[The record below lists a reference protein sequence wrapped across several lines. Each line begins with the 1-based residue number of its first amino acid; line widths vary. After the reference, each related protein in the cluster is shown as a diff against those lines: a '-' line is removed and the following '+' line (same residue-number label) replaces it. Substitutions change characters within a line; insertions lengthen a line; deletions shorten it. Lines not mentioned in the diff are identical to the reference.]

1 MAARVKIKLIY
12 FLVYSSLGVWIS
24 FFNVHLEQSGFSGFQ
39 IGILNAI
46 FVSTSIVVI
55 PLGGIL
61 SDRYGSYLVLL
72 VLSIIS
78 GCLIYFL
85 GSASGF
91 VLIALVM
98 LGLSIFNQPINAVVD
113 GIALNQLN
121 GEDRQAYGTFR
132 LWGSFGF
139 ATGAL
144 VVGYLANWES
154 KSIFILSAMLL
165 WIASMFTIGKINKNQ
180 QADNIG
186 VNLKSLLFFYK
197 NSRLRN
203 VFLLILVFGISISPL
218 HYFINLYF
226 TTIGATQSQIGMA
239 FAVQAFFE
247 IPLFFLGIRYLKKAG
262 PEKVIIV
269 AMLVSILRM
278 VLYGL
283 THDPETAIL
292 IGLFHGFTISF
303 FLIGVVEY
311 VQKQTPSHLRTTA
324 QSLILSFHFGAGLAL
339 GNVWIGYLKDLVGMH
354 EVMLI
359 QSIFCLFVVIVSTP
373 TLLVKKFF
381 FKTKKSDSY

>member
-1 MAARVKIKLIY
+1 MATRTKIKLIY

-24 FFNVHLEQSGFSGFQ
+24 FFNVHLEQLGFNGFQ
-39 IGILNAI
+39 IGVLNAI

-61 SDRYGSYLVLL
+61 SDRYGSYLILL

-85 GSASGF
+85 GSLSGY

-98 LGLSIFNQPINAVVD
+98 FALSIFNQPINAVVD

-121 GEDRQAYGTFR
+121 GEARQAYGTFR

-139 ATGAL
+139 ASGAL

-154 KSIFILSAMLL
+154 KSIFIMSAILL
-165 WIASMFTIGKINKNQ
+165 WIASIFAIGGIKKNQ
-180 QADNIG
+180 QSDNLQ
-186 VNLKSLLFFYK
+186 VNLNSLTFFYK
-197 NSRLRN
+197 NSRLKN
-203 VFLLILVFGISISPL
+203 VFLLILIFGISISPL

-226 TTIGATQSQIGMA
+226 TSIGATQGEIGLA

-283 THDPETAIL
+283 THDPQKAIL

-311 VQKQTPSHLRTTA
+311 VQKQTPAHLRTTA
-324 QSLILSFHFGAGLAL
+324 QALILSFHFGAGLAI
-339 GNVWIGYLKDLVGMH
+339 GNIWIGYLKDLVGMH
-354 EVMLI
+354 KVMLI
-359 QSIFCLFVVIVSTP
+359 QALFS
-373 TLLVKKFF
+373 LLVVVFSIPLFWNKILLLKRHKKG
-381 FKTKKSDSY
+381 

>member
-1 MAARVKIKLIY
+1 MAASSKIKLIY
-12 FLVYSSLGVWIS
+12 FLVYSSLGIWIS
-24 FFNVHLEQSGFSGFQ
+24 FLNVYLEQSGFSGLE
-39 IGILNAI
+39 IGVINAI
-46 FVSTSIVVI
+46 YVSTSIIVI
-55 PLGGIL
+55 PLGGVL
-61 SDRYGSYLVLL
+61 SDRYGSYLILM

-85 GSASGF
+85 GSVSGF
-91 VLIALVM
+91 VLIALM
-98 LGLSIFNQPINAVVD
+98 MFGLSIFNQPINAVVD

-121 GEDRQAYGTFR
+121 GGDRQAYGTFR

-144 VVGYLANWES
+144 VTGYLSNWKSES
-154 KSIFILSAMLL
+154 IFTLSSMLLLFVSIFI
-165 WIASMFTIGKINKNQ
+165 IGRVNKNH
-180 QADNIG
+180 QADKIG
-186 VNLKSLLFFYK
+186 VNLNSLAFFYK

-203 VFLLILVFGISISPL
+203 VFLLILIFGISISPL

-226 TTIGATQSQIGMA
+226 TTIGATQSQIGLA

-247 IPLFFLGIRYLKKAG
+247 IPLFFLGIRFLKKAG

-283 THDPETAIL
+283 THDPQMAIL

-354 EVMLI
+354 EVMLL
-359 QSIFCLFVVIVSTP
+359 QSLISMFVVVLTVYFFRGLNP
-373 TLLVKKFF
+373 LLKRAK
-381 FKTKKSDSY
+381 